1 MARIKNEA
9 LDDFPTPDPEHI
21 GRSDSTRLGW
31 AVGGGMEYALTNNW
45 IIRGEYL
52 YMQFE
57 NKTVFDL
64 GDGSGGVPPAT
75 QPSPYTF
82 HDHLH
87 TARVGLAYKF

>member
-1 MARIKNEA
+1 LPADA
-9 LDDFPTPDPEHI
+9 V
-21 GRSDSTRLGW
+21 GW

-64 GDGSGGVPPAT
+64 GDGSGGVPRPRHQACCAE
-75 QPSPYTF
+75 
-82 HDHLH
+82 
-87 TARVGLAYKF
+87 TALAVSIMSVA

>member
-1 MARIKNEA
+1 MKSPGHAPGAFLYGTARLK
-9 LDDFPTPDPEHI
+9 
-21 GRSDSTRLGW
+21 
-31 AVGGGMEYALTNNW
+31 VGGGMEYALTNNW

-87 TARVGLAYKF
+87 TARLGLAYKF